1 MVLSRK
7 KEMGRLGTE
16 AVISDT
22 GSGHKLCERA
32 EGHRGQIKTAGL
44 DHSWGSS

>member
-32 EGHRGQIKTAGL
+32 SRRTQ
-44 DHSWGSS
+44 GSDKDCRIRS